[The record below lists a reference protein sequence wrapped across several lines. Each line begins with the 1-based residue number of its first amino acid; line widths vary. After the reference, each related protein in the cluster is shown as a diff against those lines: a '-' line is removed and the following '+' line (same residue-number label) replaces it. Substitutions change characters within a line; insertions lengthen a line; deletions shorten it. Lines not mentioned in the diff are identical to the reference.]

1 MNSVSNEELKEEFL
15 NNWSMSV
22 KIAKSL
28 KEEKEQLLVT
38 FSDGVNEAR
47 EIDSI
52 KLKINDSL
60 VDYISKE
67 EGVSIK
73 DATSS
78 FMLRNI
84 GMRVLNLDI
93 AI

>member
-1 MNSVSNEELKEEFL
+1 MIISE
-15 NNWSMSV
+15 
-22 KIAKSL
+22 I
-28 KEEKEQLLVT
+28 T
-38 FSDGVNEAR
+38 INEAR

-52 KLKINDSL
+52 KININDKL
-60 VDYISKE
+60 VEYINKE

-73 DATSS
+73 GTPSS

-84 GMRVLNLDI
+84 GVSTLNLEI

>member
-1 MNSVSNEELKEEFL
+1 MQQKKLIHMIISE
-15 NNWSMSV
+15 
-22 KIAKSL
+22 IRI
-28 KEEKEQLLVT
+28 
-38 FSDGVNEAR
+38 NEAR

-60 VDYISKE
+60 ADYLSKE

-73 DATSS
+73 GTLSS
-78 FMLRNI
+78 FMLRNLDI
-84 GMRVLNLDI
+84 SMLNLDI

>member
-1 MNSVSNEELKEEFL
+1 MIISE
-15 NNWSMSV
+15 
-22 KIAKSL
+22 I
-28 KEEKEQLLVT
+28 T
-38 FSDGVNEAR
+38 INEAR

-73 DATSS
+73 GTPSS
-78 FMLRNI
+78 FMLRNV
-84 GMRVLNLDI
+84 GVNVLNFDI